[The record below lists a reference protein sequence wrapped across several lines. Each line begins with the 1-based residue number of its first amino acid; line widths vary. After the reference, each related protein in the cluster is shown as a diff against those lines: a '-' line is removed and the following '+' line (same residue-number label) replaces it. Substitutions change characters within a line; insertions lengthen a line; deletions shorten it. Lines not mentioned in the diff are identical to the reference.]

1 MKITKI
7 LGIEKVA
14 KKEDAEEATKEM
26 RDWFKKR
33 TDRHIQ
39 LVQKYCKKIADDGEP
54 KFQDLIERGK
64 VHDQSKFKDPEME
77 PYVFI
82 SWQYKCK
89 DDGKEFEVPE
99 KIKNEMSSATL
110 HHCVSNRHHPEFH
123 SPKETN
129 LINRE
134 DRDKPPK
141 EIVDATGME
150 DLDIA
155 EMVCDWLAMSEE
167 KKTNPKDWADKNV
180 NKRWKFT
187 DKQKDLIYDLINKY
201 WEKQ

>member
-7 LGIEKVA
+7 LGLEKIA
-14 KKEDAEEATKEM
+14 KNEEATKEM
-26 RDWFKKR
+26 RDWFKER
-33 TDRHIQ
+33 TNRHIQ
-39 LVQKYCKKIADDGEP
+39 LVQKYCKKLSDNDSEFHG
-54 KFQDLIERGK
+54 LIERGK
-64 VHDQSKFKDPEME
+64 VHDQSKFEDPEME

-99 KIKNEMSSATL
+99 KIKNEMNAATN
-110 HHCVSNRHHPEFH
+110 HHVVSNRHHPEFFN
-123 SPKETN
+123 SKKVD

-141 EIVDATGME
+141 EMVDATGME
-150 DLDIA
+150 DLDIG

-167 KKTNPKDWADKNV
+167 KETSPKDWADKNV
-180 NKRWKFT
+180 NKRWKFA
-187 DKQKDLIYDLINKY
+187 DEQKDLIVPV
-201 WEKQ
+201 